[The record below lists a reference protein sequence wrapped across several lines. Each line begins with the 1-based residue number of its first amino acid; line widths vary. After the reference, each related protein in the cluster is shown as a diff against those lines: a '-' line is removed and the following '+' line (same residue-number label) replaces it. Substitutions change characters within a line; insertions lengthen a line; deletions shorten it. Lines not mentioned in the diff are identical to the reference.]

1 MTNYYQSKLFIEY
14 FENSTYWWGEKRGVT
29 KYAKSLKKWYVCNHK
44 NISTRI
50 FFIKKPSPGRGS
62 PIYYYV
68 QFLTLFSCSPP
79 EISLRNQRF
88 IHLAARTYFA
98 CPSSAVPLKLRL
110 QIEAISAVDEQKMEM
125 TTAFLSN
132 VYNHN
137 FSVQSNLV
145 QKDSINIWFYS
156 NSIGMTT
163 DFHSATTTQPLIQ
176 LSYH

>member
-1 MTNYYQSKLFIEY
+1 MITIRANYLSNILKIQRIGEVKKGVLRNMQKVWKNDMFVITKIYRLEFFYQ
-14 FENSTYWWGEKRGVT
+14 
-29 KYAKSLKKWYVCNHK
+29 KS
-44 NISTRI
+44 ISREGI
-50 FFIKKPSPGRGS
+50 PYLLLRP
-62 PIYYYV
+62 V
-68 QFLTLFSCSPP
+68 TLFSCSPP

-88 IHLAARTYFA
+88 IHLAARTYFT